1 MFLNIFLYTTKIFDN
16 NKFYLYLAR
25 INKMFLKNDI
35 EKIFMNNSLIFIVNC
50 LYLYI
55 NYFIWKKTNKNTS
68 KTIIENLKNRRMT
81 LIEADEDLLY
91 IIK

>member
-25 INKMFLKNDI
+25 INNMFLKNDI
-35 EKIFMNNSLIFIVNC
+35 EKIFMNNSLIFIINC

>member
-1 MFLNIFLYTTKIFDN
+1 
-16 NKFYLYLAR
+16 
-25 INKMFLKNDI
+25 MFLKNDI

>member
-35 EKIFMNNSLIFIVNC
+35 EKIFMNNSLIFIINC